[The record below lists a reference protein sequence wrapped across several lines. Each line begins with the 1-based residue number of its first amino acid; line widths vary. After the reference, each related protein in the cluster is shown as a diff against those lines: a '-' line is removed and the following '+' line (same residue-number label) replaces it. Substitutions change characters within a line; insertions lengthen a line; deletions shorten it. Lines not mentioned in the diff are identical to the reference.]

1 MAENINKKKLYVE
14 GIGDVV
20 SVVTLLLTL
29 PIISAAFLNIVKN
42 LIALI
47 MPKNLFDDS
56 NKSKTANFVTKTM
69 LPKIQTAVNF
79 IDKLATK
86 YINLLIFVLKKIP
99 KLKTKDESELR
110 HIAITIY
117 YTITIGLL
125 MKVAKLILYKKG
137 LIGDGAAL
145 KSIRDIITN
154 GLKLGSYDLD
164 FDDIE
169 KESDIMFSTKGLA
182 PIIKE
187 IVDFFLKQL
196 HITEDNTNH
205 MNNNTLNETFQRHL
219 GLLHKK
225 LNLNENIDI
234 NQVASTL
241 EFKPVTKQKLV
252 YKYVEDGN
260 PGSMAPMTYTKSK
273 GKQNVVTTT
282 TDGKETQNVAEDGDI
297 IMSGATG
304 ENYVIKGAKFSKLY
318 HGNIGGDVYPEQSP
332 RQVALYTGGETKFKA
347 PWGEDMVIKP
357 GDYLVKDPAN
367 TGYYRIAKVE
377 FEKTYNKL

>member
-1 MAENINKKKLYVE
+1 MAENVNKKKLYVE

-125 MKVAKLILYKKG
+125 MKVTKLILYKKG
-137 LIGDGAAL
+137 LSGDGAAL

-164 FDDIE
+164 FDDVE